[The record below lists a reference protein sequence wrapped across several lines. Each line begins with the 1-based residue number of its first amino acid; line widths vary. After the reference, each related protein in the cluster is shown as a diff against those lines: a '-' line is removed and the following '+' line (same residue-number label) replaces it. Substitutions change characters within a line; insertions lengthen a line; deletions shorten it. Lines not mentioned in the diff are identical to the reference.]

1 MVTESL
7 DTGALYVSR
16 FSGLDE
22 PPTGANA
29 LPVPFALVALAVR
42 ACGSENEPLTR

>member
-7 DTGALYVSR
+7 DTGALYVRSV
-16 FSGLDE
+16 SGL
-22 PPTGANA
+22 PLTGANA

-42 ACGSENEPLTR
+42 AWGS